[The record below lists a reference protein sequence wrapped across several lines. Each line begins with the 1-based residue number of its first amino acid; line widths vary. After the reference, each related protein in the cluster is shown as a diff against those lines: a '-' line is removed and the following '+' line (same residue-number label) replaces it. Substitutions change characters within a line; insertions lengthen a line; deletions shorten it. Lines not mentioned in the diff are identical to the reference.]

1 MAGITSS
8 AIFRQFIADQ
18 LAGNV
23 GGTTNV
29 NFVSLNSAT
38 AAFYKVALYGIA
50 SNNQTVPPSKDSTS
64 LATGD
69 STNYG
74 ASGSAWATGGGAN
87 TATAAAPEVYN
98 TGWAQGGV
106 ALVTPTVT
114 NTATGVVMFDAVD
127 TASTASTT
135 LTNVYGSLIY
145 VASSAANTAAV
156 TTTTLNNRGVCY
168 NYFGGANGVSAG
180 TLTVVWNNNG
190 IFRITV

>member
-1 MAGITSS
+1 MAGISSS

-29 NFVSLNSAT
+29 NFVSLNSGT

-50 SNNQTVPPSKDSTS
+50 SNAQTATPSKDSTS
-64 LATGD
+64 LASGD

-74 ASGSAWATGGGAN
+74 AATSAWATGAGAN
-87 TATAAAPEVYN
+87 AASASQPEVYN

-106 ALVTPTVT
+106 ALGTPTVT
-114 NTATGVVMFDAVD
+114 TPATAVIMFDAVD
-127 TASTASTT
+127 TASTATTT

-145 VASSAANTAAV
+145 VASSAANTAAA

-168 NYFGGANGVSAG
+168 NYFGGANGVTAG
-180 TLTVVWNNNG
+180 TLTVVWNNSG